1 MASRSTTL
9 ENTDFC
15 IPVAQIHWMIL
26 KVLKFCVSVADYK
39 TFMCR
44 EMSYGNAAKQ
54 FAKYWVRVF

>member
-1 MASRSTTL
+1 M

-39 TFMCR
+39 TFICR